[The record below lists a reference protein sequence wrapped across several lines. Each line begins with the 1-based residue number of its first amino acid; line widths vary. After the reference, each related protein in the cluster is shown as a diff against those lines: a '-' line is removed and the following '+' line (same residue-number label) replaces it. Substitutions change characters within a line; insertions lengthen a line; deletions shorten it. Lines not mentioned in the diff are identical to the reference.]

1 MEEWDKHGRGVVS
14 EGSRLEEY
22 VERASG
28 GCWYVVGHWDTLSF
42 THLQYLPPVRQTV
55 M

>member
-1 MEEWDKHGRGVVS
+1 MEEWDEHGRGVVS
-14 EGSRLEEY
+14 EGSGLEEY

-28 GCWYVVGHWDTLSF
+28 GYWYVVGHWDTII
-42 THLQYLPPVRQTV
+42 THLQYLPPVRQMV

>member
-28 GCWYVVGHWDTLSF
+28 GVGT
-42 THLQYLPPVRQTV
+42 
-55 M
+55 